1 MSVNLTLRTLTSP
14 YNDTTKGSVLSQAE
28 VDNNFIGL
36 KGEVIYSAQTSG
48 NNVTLKKYN
57 GNDINFNLA
66 SFTDVFVTGGTYS
79 SGTAIFTNNTGGT
92 FSVSGFSTGSGS
104 DIFVTGATYS
114 NNTFTFT
121 NNTGG
126 TFNVLF
132 NTVTGLTVTGNTSLQ
147 GLTATTVSATTYQN
161 LPTDVF
167 VTGGTYSSGTAI
179 FTNNTGG
186 TFNVSGFS
194 TNLKTI
200 TKSVADQ
207 SISANTLVEGA
218 FYKITGCATSLYG
231 GTDIILQAVSTSAF
245 TQNGTGIFYNPKY
258 NTYDIWSNLI
268 DITGSDSLTSDYD
281 VSENITG
288 NGGRTGVLIGLPYVN
303 NLYVVSG
310 ITGNWS
316 SVTSFSSNSTNNVVN
331 VGGITASTYSAGTKV
346 IWGGKVW
353 VNLTGSA
360 GTSVDIFTLDN
371 INWSGVSY
379 NKNDYNI
386 VYDYIEYEYIYDNIS
401 YRKDFVGLNE
411 VSSPFG
417 AMMGFNWD
425 YNAIKCFPFG
435 SETVLLSKFNTCRLE
450 NLINFNGDTM
460 VNINA
465 EVVSTFD
472 FSYWGRN
479 SFFIDINIGRF
490 GNISNCING
499 DNRFFAYITTETG
512 KIENVVSSH
521 VSSLGIGLA
530 VVEMGVGTDPL
541 NNDGPSLTNITI
553 NGSNSSLNNIK
564 IGLGSTGGPIGLDL
578 VNLVDSNFYRIDV
591 GTGALISNVNLK
603 DSDVYQISMGD
614 GSNIS
619 NFTADN
625 CEINSLNLGTN
636 TYLNQITLTDST
648 FVNVKLEGADNGN
661 TGLAPSYI
669 SNLNM
674 IQAEIFSVNIGL
686 SSYIANVFNIN
697 DVGPTTIRNINLGIE
712 SHISDITFNQT
723 DHTFGNITLGNF
735 ANIEEVFIYHS
746 AIFAN
751 VILDDVCSID
761 NIYVGEDS
769 DFNFINVGSQSQI
782 TGVQIGVDSD
792 FRNINMLQ
800 ESGIQNIS
808 IGTASTFGYLDMSM
822 ASFFTNSSVSD
833 NSSISDITIGE
844 FLGIDGLTSSVQ
856 DYGYAIVEKGNN
868 TLEVELDITGLSNID
883 LSSVFYAGKIQLISS
898 NASETITDITYS
910 NTYPQGGLYPVTF
923 YPSSG
928 LSVTFNGTSVG
939 SMTFPTTQ
947 IAMTSASFTASGDT
961 FDSFTVQNVSNSG
974 NSYIKEIDRKTYL

>member
-1 MSVNLTLRTLTSP
+1 MNELNIKNGLIVDGGASATTISATTYQNLPL
-14 YNDTTKGSVLSQAE
+14 
-28 VDNNFIGL
+28 
-36 KGEVIYSAQTSG
+36 
-48 NNVTLKKYN
+48 
-57 GNDINFNLA
+57 
-66 SFTDVFVTGGTYS
+66 DVFVTGGTYNA
-79 SGTAIFTNNTGGT
+79 GTAVFANNTGGT
-92 FSVSGFSTGSGS
+92 FS
-104 DIFVTGATYS
+104 
-114 NNTFTFT
+114 
-121 NNTGG
+121 
-126 TFNVLF
+126 
-132 NTVTGLTVTGNTSLQ
+132 
-147 GLTATTVSATTYQN
+147 
-161 LPTDVF
+161 
-167 VTGGTYSSGTAI
+167 
-179 FTNNTGG
+179 
-186 TFNVSGFS
+186 VSGFS

-268 DITGSDSLTSDYD
+268 DIAGSDSLTSDYD

-288 NGGRTGVLIGLPYVN
+288 DGGQTGSLIGLPYVN

-310 ITGNWS
+310 ITGDWS
-316 SVTSFSSNSTNNVVN
+316 SVTSFSSDSTNNVVT
-331 VGGITASTYSAGTKV
+331 VGGVTASTYSAGTKV

-353 VNLTGSA
+353 ENLTGSA

-379 NKNDYNI
+379 NENDYNI
-386 VYDYIEYEYIYDNIS
+386 AYDYIEYEYIYDNIS

-417 AMMGFNWD
+417 VMMESNWD

-435 SETVLLSKFNTCRLE
+435 SETVILSKFNTCRLK

-465 EVVSTFD
+465 EKLSTFD

-490 GNISNCING
+490 GNILNCING
-499 DNRFFAYITTETG
+499 DNRFFAYISTKAG

-521 VSSLGIGLA
+521 LLSGGIGLA
-530 VVEMGVGTDPL
+530 VVEMGVGSDSS
-541 NNDGPSLTNITI
+541 NNLGPSLTNITI
-553 NGSNSSLNNIK
+553 NGSSSALNNIK
-564 IGLGSTGGPIGLDL
+564 IGLGSTGGIIGLDSVDL
-578 VNLVDSNFYRIDV
+578 VESNLYRIDI

-614 GSNIS
+614 GSYIS

-648 FVNVKLEGADNGN
+648 MVDVKLEGADNGN

-674 IQAEIFSVNIGL
+674 IQAEIYNVNIGL
-686 SSYIANVFNIN
+686 SSYINSVFNIN

-712 SHISDITFNQT
+712 SHISDINFSQT
-723 DHTFGNITLGNF
+723 NHTFGNITLGNF
-735 ANIEEVFIYHS
+735 ANIEELFIYDS
-746 AIFAN
+746 ALFAN
-751 VILDDVCSID
+751 VILDDVCIID
-761 NIYVGEDS
+761 NIIVGEDS
-769 DFNFINVGSQSQI
+769 NFTFINVGSQSQI
-782 TGVQIGVDSD
+782 AGVQIGVDSD

-800 ESGIQNIS
+800 ESGIQNIL
-808 IGTASTFGYLDMSM
+808 IGTASTFGYIDMSV

-833 NSSISDITIGE
+833 NSDITDITIGE
-844 FLGIDGLTSSVQ
+844 FLGIDGLTSNTP

-883 LSSVFYAGKIQLISS
+883 LSSVFYGGKIKLTSS

-910 NTYPQGGLYPVTF
+910 NTYTQGNLYPVTF

-974 NSYIKEIDRKTYL
+974 NSYIKEIDRKNYL